1 MEDCKDAPYSEEY
14 YDLLVSYLSLEN
26 EYLPGGC
33 IQNIDKDFNVVYLQS
48 AGLPKLDI
56 DQYTYSAIPKC
67 FTTLDEEALQ
77 AGGIIRVQSQPNLA
91 LRGQG
96 VLIGFVDTGID
107 YQNEVFRNSDG
118 SSRILRIWDQSI
130 RSEDTP
136 EGFLYGTE
144 YTKEQIDMA
153 LLTDAPLRVVPHRD
167 EEGHGTFMAGLAA
180 GSEKLSEKFAGVAPY
195 AQIAMVKLKPAK
207 KYLRRF
213 YYIPEGAKAYQE
225 NDIMAGV
232 AYLTRL
238 AERYRRPL
246 VIYLGLGSNSGDHS
260 GNSVISYYLNYVS
273 LKRNTAVV
281 VAAGNEATAR
291 HHYYGEVAFGQQSD
305 VVEVNVEDP
314 VEGFHIE
321 MWAKA
326 PELYS
331 VQIIS
336 PTGERTAGVRVQQDG
351 REVYRF
357 VFENT
362 QVTIDYRIVGT
373 ATGDQLIYIRF
384 DQPTRGIWTIEVNGN
399 YSIEGRYH
407 MWLPITGLIAGDI
420 SFIRSNPDTTITMP
434 GNAAAP
440 MTAGG
445 YNAGNGSI
453 YLNSSRGYTASG
465 QVKPDFAA
473 PGVNVIGPV
482 PGNRFEARSG
492 TSIAAAITAG
502 AAALYLEWA
511 VERGYNTDITN
522 AEIKNDFIRG
532 AVRLESRVYP
542 NREWGYGTLNLYQT
556 FEQLRRT

>member
-26 EYLPGGC
+26 EYLPEGC

-67 FTTLDEEALQ
+67 FTILDEEALQ

-273 LKRNTAVV
+273 FKRNTAVV

-305 VVEVNVEDP
+305 VVEVDVEDA
-314 VEGFHIE
+314 V
-321 MWAKA
+321 A
-326 PELYS
+326 
-331 VQIIS
+331 V
-336 PTGERTAGVRVQQDG
+336 
-351 REVYRF
+351 
-357 VFENT
+357 
-362 QVTIDYRIVGT
+362 
-373 ATGDQLIYIRF
+373 
-384 DQPTRGIWTIEVNGN
+384 
-399 YSIEGRYH
+399 SILKCGQR
-407 MWLPITGLIAGDI
+407 LR
-420 SFIRSNPDTTITMP
+420 SFIRCGLYRQRESGRQVSGCSRMAERYTVLYLKIHRLSLITTLLALPQEISLFISGLTGP
-434 GNAAAP
+434 P
-440 MTAGG
+440 E
-445 YNAGNGSI
+445 
-453 YLNSSRGYTASG
+453 ASG
-465 QVKPDFAA
+465 
-473 PGVNVIGPV
+473 
-482 PGNRFEARSG
+482 
-492 TSIAAAITAG
+492 
-502 AAALYLEWA
+502 
-511 VERGYNTDITN
+511 
-522 AEIKNDFIRG
+522 
-532 AVRLESRVYP
+532 RLR
-542 NREWGYGTLNLYQT
+542 
-556 FEQLRRT
+556 

>member
-1 MEDCKDAPYSEEY
+1 
-14 YDLLVSYLSLEN
+14 
-26 EYLPGGC
+26 
-33 IQNIDKDFNVVYLQS
+33 
-48 AGLPKLDI
+48 
-56 DQYTYSAIPKC
+56 
-67 FTTLDEEALQ
+67 
-77 AGGIIRVQSQPNLA
+77 
-91 LRGQG
+91 
-96 VLIGFVDTGID
+96 
-107 YQNEVFRNSDG
+107 
-118 SSRILRIWDQSI
+118 
-130 RSEDTP
+130 
-136 EGFLYGTE
+136 
-144 YTKEQIDMA
+144 
-153 LLTDAPLRVVPHRD
+153 
-167 EEGHGTFMAGLAA
+167 
-180 GSEKLSEKFAGVAPY
+180 
-195 AQIAMVKLKPAK
+195 
-207 KYLRRF
+207 
-213 YYIPEGAKAYQE
+213 
-225 NDIMAGV
+225 MAGV

-273 LKRNTAVV
+273 FKRNTAVV

-305 VVEVNVEDP
+305 VVEVNVEDA
-314 VEGFHIE
+314 VAGFHIE

-331 VQIIS
+331 VRIIS

-362 QVTIDYRIVGT
+362 QVIIDYHIVGT

-384 DQPTRGIWTIEVNGN
+384 DRPTRGIWTIEVNGD

-440 MTAGG
+440 MTVGG
-445 YNAGNGSI
+445 YNAGNDSI

-465 QVKPDFAA
+465 LVKPDFAA
-473 PGVNVIGPV
+473 PGVNVIGPA